1 MEKKYTFNLLEFLI
15 KNFFLYSILLLAHNS
30 FDIKEWWILN
40 TFGGGVIITIIEFI
54 IMTSCLTDNKI
65 EDGN

>member
-1 MEKKYTFNLLEFLI
+1 MEKKYTFNVLEFLI

-30 FDIKEWWILN
+30 FDIKEWWMLN

-54 IMTSCLTDNKI
+54 IIGSCLTDNKI
-65 EDGN
+65 EDGD